1 MKLLT
6 NLNLNNNQLL
16 GAVVENLAIEPVGV
30 KKGYLYFNTTT
41 NRLMCYDGT
50 KFVGADSLDYI
61 VDAEDIVAAINASAF
76 IIDDNNLSTRVN
88 DAITHSHTSHNIADV
103 TGLQT
108 ALDGKVDDSQVLTNV
123 PAGAV
128 FTDTVYTHPTTAG
141 NKHIPTGGTVGQV
154 LKNTASGTATWQNET
169 DTIYVHPA
177 THSISEVSGLQTAL
191 DGKVDDSQVLTDV
204 PAGAVFTDTITS
216 VNGKTGAIVKADI
229 TALGIPAQDTTY
241 STFTTAADGLVPKT
255 TTSNTADYLRRD
267 GSWATPPDTKYTLPV
282 AGDSIGGVK
291 SGTDITVDASGNVSV
306 NDDSHNHVIS
316 NVDGLQSALD
326 LKETITG
333 STSKANTAEANAKS
347 YTDTAIASLV
357 DTAPSTLDTLNELA
371 AALGDDPNFA
381 TTMTNELA
389 KKTDK
394 FSQAIGNGVATSF
407 ELAHNLNS
415 RDVVV
420 SIRESGSPYAQ
431 VYTDVE
437 MTTVNIITVKFAVA
451 PTSGQYTVTVI
462 G

>member
-16 GAVVENLAIEPVGV
+16 GAVVENLATEPVGV

-50 KFVGADSLDYI
+50 KFVGADSLDSI
-61 VDAEDIVAAINASAF
+61 VDAEDIVNAINASAY
-76 IIDDNNLSTRVN
+76 IIDDNNLSTKVN
-88 DAITHSHTSHNIADV
+88 NAITHSHTSHNIADV

-108 ALDGKVDDSQVLTNV
+108 ALDGKVDDAQVLTNV
-123 PAGAV
+123 PAGAI
-128 FTDTVYTHPTTAG
+128 FTDTVT
-141 NKHIPTGGTVGQV
+141 
-154 LKNTASGTATWQNET
+154 
-169 DTIYVHPA
+169 
-177 THSISEVSGLQTAL
+177 SI
-191 DGKVDDSQVLTDV
+191 
-204 PAGAVFTDTITS
+204 
-216 VNGKTGAIVKADI
+216 NGKTGVIAKADI
-229 TALGIPAQDTTY
+229 VALGVPAQDTTY
-241 STFTTAADGLVPKT
+241 GTFNTTTDGLVPKT
-255 TTSNTADYLRRD
+255 TTSNTTDYLRRD

-282 AGDSIGGVK
+282 AGASIGGVK

-333 STSKANTAEANAKS
+333 AQSKANTAESNAKS
-347 YTDTAIASLV
+347 YTDTAIAALV
-357 DTAPSTLDTLNELA
+357 DTAPATLDTLNELA

-407 ELAHNLNS
+407 ELTHNLNT

-437 MTTVNIITVKFAVA
+437 MTTVNIVTVKFAVA

>member
-16 GAVVENLAIEPVGV
+16 GAVVENLATEPVGV

-50 KFVGADSLDYI
+50 KFVGADSLDSI
-61 VDAEDIVAAINASAF
+61 VDAEDIVNAINASAY
-76 IIDDNNLSTRVN
+76 IIDDDNLSTKVN
-88 DAITHSHTSHNIADV
+88 NAITHSHTSHNIADV

-108 ALDGKVDDSQVLTNV
+108 ALDGKVDDAQVLTNV

-128 FTDTVYTHPTTAG
+128 FTDTVT
-141 NKHIPTGGTVGQV
+141 
-154 LKNTASGTATWQNET
+154 
-169 DTIYVHPA
+169 
-177 THSISEVSGLQTAL
+177 SI
-191 DGKVDDSQVLTDV
+191 
-204 PAGAVFTDTITS
+204 
-216 VNGKTGAIVKADI
+216 NGKTGVIAKADI
-229 TALGIPAQDTTY
+229 VALGVPAQDTTY
-241 STFTTAADGLVPKT
+241 GTFNTTTDGLVPKT
-255 TTSNTADYLRRD
+255 TTSNTTDYLRRD

-282 AGDSIGGVK
+282 AGASIGGVK

-333 STSKANTAEANAKS
+333 AQSKANTAESNAKS
-347 YTDTAIASLV
+347 YTDTALAALV
-357 DTAPSTLDTLNELA
+357 DTAPATLDTLNELA

-394 FSQAIGNGVATSF
+394 FSQAVGNGVATSF
-407 ELAHNLNS
+407 ELTHNLNT

>member
-16 GAVVENLAIEPVGV
+16 GAVVENLATEPVGV

-50 KFVGADSLDYI
+50 KFVGADSLDSI
-61 VDAEDIVAAINASAF
+61 VDAEDIVSAINASAY
-76 IIDDNNLSTRVN
+76 IIDDNNLSTKVN
-88 DAITHSHTSHNIADV
+88 NAITNSHTSHNIADV

-108 ALDGKVDDSQVLTNV
+108 ALDGKVDDAQVLTNV

-128 FTDTVYTHPTTAG
+128 FTDTVT
-141 NKHIPTGGTVGQV
+141 
-154 LKNTASGTATWQNET
+154 
-169 DTIYVHPA
+169 
-177 THSISEVSGLQTAL
+177 SI
-191 DGKVDDSQVLTDV
+191 
-204 PAGAVFTDTITS
+204 
-216 VNGKTGAIVKADI
+216 NGKTGVIAKADI
-229 TALGIPAQDTTY
+229 VALGVPAQDTTY
-241 STFTTAADGLVPKT
+241 STFNTTTNGLVPKT
-255 TTSNTADYLRRD
+255 TTSNTTDYLRRD
-267 GSWATPPDTKYTLPV
+267 GTWVTPPDTKYTLPV
-282 AGDSIGGVK
+282 AGASIGGVK

-333 STSKANTAEANAKS
+333 AQSKANTAESNAKS
-347 YTDTAIASLV
+347 YTDTALAALI
-357 DTAPSTLDTLNELA
+357 DTAPTTLDTLNELA

-407 ELAHNLNS
+407 ELTHNLNT

>member
-6 NLNLNNNQLL
+6 NLNLNKNQLL
-16 GAVVENLAIEPVGV
+16 GAVVENLSTEPAGV

-50 KFVGADSLDYI
+50 KFVGADSLDSI
-61 VDAEDIVAAINASAF
+61 VDAEDIVNAINASAY
-76 IIDDNNLSTRVN
+76 IIDDNNLSTNVN
-88 DAITHSHTSHNIADV
+88 NAITHSHTSHNIADV
-103 TGLQT
+103 TGLQA
-108 ALDGKVDDSQVLTNV
+108 ALDGKVDDAQVLTNV

-128 FTDTVYTHPTTAG
+128 FTDTVT
-141 NKHIPTGGTVGQV
+141 
-154 LKNTASGTATWQNET
+154 
-169 DTIYVHPA
+169 
-177 THSISEVSGLQTAL
+177 SI
-191 DGKVDDSQVLTDV
+191 
-204 PAGAVFTDTITS
+204 
-216 VNGKTGAIVKADI
+216 NGKTGVITKSDIV
-229 TALGIPAQDTTY
+229 ALGVPTQDTTY
-241 STFTTAADGLVPKT
+241 GTFNTTTDGLVPKT
-255 TTSNTADYLRRD
+255 TTSNTTDYLRRD

-282 AGDSIGGVK
+282 AGASIGGVK

-333 STSKANTAEANAKS
+333 AQSKANTAESNAKN
-347 YTDTAIASLV
+347 YTDTALAALV
-357 DTAPSTLDTLNELA
+357 DTAPATLDTLNELA

-394 FSQAIGNGVATSF
+394 FSQAVGNGVATSF
-407 ELAHNLNS
+407 ELTHNLNT

>member
-16 GAVVENLAIEPVGV
+16 GAVVENLATEPVGV

-50 KFVGADSLDYI
+50 KFVGADSLDSI

-88 DAITHSHTSHNIADV
+88 NAITHSHTSHNIADV

-108 ALDGKVDDSQVLTNV
+108 ALDGKVDDSQVLTN
-123 PAGAV
+123 
-128 FTDTVYTHPTTAG
+128 
-141 NKHIPTGGTVGQV
+141 
-154 LKNTASGTATWQNET
+154 
-169 DTIYVHPA
+169 
-177 THSISEVSGLQTAL
+177 
-191 DGKVDDSQVLTDV
+191 V

-255 TTSNTADYLRRD
+255 TTSNTTDYLRRD

-282 AGDSIGGVK
+282 AGASIGGVK

-394 FSQAIGNGVATSF
+394 FSQAVGNGVATSF
-407 ELAHNLNS
+407 ELTHNLNS

>member
-6 NLNLNNNQLL
+6 NLNLNKNQLL
-16 GAVVENLAIEPVGV
+16 GAVVENLSTEPSGV

-50 KFVGADSLDYI
+50 KFVGADSLDSI
-61 VDAEDIVAAINASAF
+61 VDAEDIVNAINASAY
-76 IIDDNNLSTRVN
+76 IIDDNNLSTNVN
-88 DAITHSHTSHNIADV
+88 NAITHSHTSHNIADV

-108 ALDGKVDDSQVLTNV
+108 ALDGKVDDAQVLTNV

-128 FTDTVYTHPTTAG
+128 FTDTVT
-141 NKHIPTGGTVGQV
+141 
-154 LKNTASGTATWQNET
+154 
-169 DTIYVHPA
+169 
-177 THSISEVSGLQTAL
+177 SI
-191 DGKVDDSQVLTDV
+191 
-204 PAGAVFTDTITS
+204 
-216 VNGKTGAIVKADI
+216 NGKTGVITKADI
-229 TALGIPAQDTTY
+229 VALGVPTQDTTY
-241 STFTTAADGLVPKT
+241 GTFNTTTDGLVPKT
-255 TTSNTADYLRRD
+255 TTSNTTDYLRRD
-267 GSWATPPDTKYTLPV
+267 GSWTTPPDTKYTLPV
-282 AGDSIGGVK
+282 AGASIGGVK

-333 STSKANTAEANAKS
+333 AQSKANTAESNAKN
-347 YTDTAIASLV
+347 YTDTALAALV
-357 DTAPSTLDTLNELA
+357 DTAPATLDTLNELA

-394 FSQAIGNGVATSF
+394 FSQAVGNGVATSF
-407 ELAHNLNS
+407 ELTHNLNT

>member
-16 GAVVENLAIEPVGV
+16 GAVVENLATEPVGV
-30 KKGYLYFNTTT
+30 KKGYLYFNTAT

-50 KFVGADSLDYI
+50 KFVGADSLDSI

-76 IIDDNNLSTRVN
+76 IIDDNNLSTKVN
-88 DAITHSHTSHNIADV
+88 NAITHSHTSHNIADV

-128 FTDTVYTHPTTAG
+128 FTDT
-141 NKHIPTGGTVGQV
+141 
-154 LKNTASGTATWQNET
+154 
-169 DTIYVHPA
+169 
-177 THSISEVSGLQTAL
+177 
-191 DGKVDDSQVLTDV
+191 
-204 PAGAVFTDTITS
+204 ITS
-216 VNGKTGAIVKADI
+216 VNGKTGVIVKADI

-255 TTSNTADYLRRD
+255 TTSNTTDYLRRD

-282 AGDSIGGVK
+282 AGASIGGVK

-394 FSQAIGNGVATSF
+394 FSQAVGNGVATSF
-407 ELAHNLNS
+407 ELTHNLNS